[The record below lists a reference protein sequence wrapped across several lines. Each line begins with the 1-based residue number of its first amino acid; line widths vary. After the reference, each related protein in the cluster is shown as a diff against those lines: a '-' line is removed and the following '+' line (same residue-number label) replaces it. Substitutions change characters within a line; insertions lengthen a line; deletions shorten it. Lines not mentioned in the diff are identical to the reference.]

1 MSESNWF
8 LRIIQF
14 ADAALELSELAW
26 SKVLVI
32 IIIIIIIIN
41 SIILRN
47 YQYKNFQLRI
57 TINC

>member
-32 IIIIIIIIN
+32 IIIIIIIN

>member
-26 SKVLVI
+26 SIKRYL
-32 IIIIIIIIN
+32 
-41 SIILRN
+41 
-47 YQYKNFQLRI
+47 
-57 TINC
+57 

>member
-26 SKVLVI
+26 SIRRYL
-32 IIIIIIIIN
+32 
-41 SIILRN
+41 
-47 YQYKNFQLRI
+47 
-57 TINC
+57 